1 MNDQPPRHPQLSAA
15 PTRVLHH
22 ATINTGQVVLHNLND
37 LHAPSVCDFLP
48 MLEQRI
54 SKLPGLPGFA
64 CSASEAAGCAQFIL
78 THRGAEIV
86 TGGVAW
92 GAGESDT
99 LWRWLGDY
107 YDHLGRWVPGGGKS
121 CPHTPPTV
129 PWLGV
134 VLHLNLA
141 LVPCEQ
147 AKELMAIERDLALA
161 LIRRSLTR
169 N

>member
-1 MNDQPPRHPQLSAA
+1 MKNLSPQAPQLPPAPPR
-15 PTRVLHH
+15 LHH
-22 ATINTGQVVLHNLND
+22 LTLNNGHVALHELNGV
-37 LHAPSVCDFLP
+37 HSVRVCDFLSL
-48 MLEQRI
+48 LEQRI
-54 SKLPGLPGFA
+54 SELPGLPGFA
-64 CSASEAAGCAQFIL
+64 FSASEGTGCAQFIL

-147 AKELMAIERDLALA
+147 AKKLMAIERDLALA